1 MHVIRWHIFWIWY
14 LVENDLVYNRDLRML
29 IYESK
34 QKHRQECG
42 FYATI
47 VRCKNMSGMDSSVK
61 NKHDSLFF
69 TRLFVPQASQSSP
82 YRRIKFEI

>member
-1 MHVIRWHIFWIWY
+1 MPVIRWHIFWIWS
-14 LVENDLVYNRDLRML
+14 LEGNDL

-82 YRRIKFEI
+82 YRRIKSEI